1 MQDGTSTTDQAG
13 EATNSRR
20 LWALS
25 LAAVGIVFGDIGTS
39 PLYTMKEVFGGHHPL
54 DVNQANVLG
63 ILALVFWSLI
73 VVVTCKY
80 VIFIMRADNNGEGG
94 IMAMM
99 ALVQRVKPRDGRVAW
114 LLAVMGLFG
123 ASLFYGDA
131 MITPAISVMSAVEGL
146 RVAEPAL
153 GKYVIPLSLLV
164 LVVLFSIQSRGT
176 RAVGSWFGPV
186 MTLWFL
192 VLAFL
197 GIRNIIAAPEVLA
210 GLNPAYAVYFF
221 LEHRGYG
228 FLVLGAVVL
237 AITGA
242 EALYADMGHFGAG
255 PIRRAWFCLVLPAL
269 LANYFGQGALLL
281 RQPETVVNPFYHQA
295 PAWSLPF
302 LIALATL
309 ATLIASQA
317 VITGIFSMTRQ
328 AIQLGYLPRMRI
340 VFTSAREMGQIYIPV
355 VNWAVLLGIFALVL
369 GFQSSS
375 HLAAAYGIAVTGA
388 MLIDTILGF
397 IVVISLWSWN
407 RYVAVIGLLL
417 FLTFDLAYLS
427 ANAMK
432 IFKGGWF
439 PLLIGLGVF
448 LVLSTWKRG
457 RQLLMRRIRGEGLE
471 LEPFLEQ
478 LARDE
483 VTRVPGTA
491 VFLSANPD
499 TIPHALLH
507 NLAHN
512 KVLHERVA
520 FVTVITENEPHVN
533 PGDRI
538 ELTDLGHGF
547 LRILIHYGFMDDQ
560 DVPAALRLCAA
571 HHQPFEIMQTS
582 FFLSRETIISTAL
595 PGMTRWRER
604 LFIQMARNAETAM
617 TFFNIPTNR
626 VIELGSQVEI

>member
-1 MQDGTSTTDQAG
+1 MTTEAG
-13 EATNSRR
+13 AEAGARKH
-20 LWALS
+20 WALT

-80 VIFIMRADNNGEGG
+80 VIFIMRADNHGEGG
-94 IMAMM
+94 IMAML
-99 ALVQRVKPRDGRVAW
+99 ALVQRVKPRGGRLGW

-131 MITPAISVMSAVEGL
+131 MITPAISVMSAIEGL
-146 RVAEPAL
+146 RVAEPSL
-153 GKYVIPLSLLV
+153 GTLVIPLSLVV

-192 VLAFL
+192 VLGGL
-197 GIRNIIAAPEVLA
+197 GIKNVYAMPEVLA
-210 GLNPAYAVYFF
+210 GVNPIHAVHFF
-221 LEHRGYG
+221 LEYKGYG

-255 PIRRAWFCLVLPAL
+255 PIRRAWFLLVLPAL

-281 RQPETVVNPFYHQA
+281 RHPETVVNPFYHQA
-295 PAWSLPF
+295 PAWTLPF
-302 LIALATL
+302 LITLATL

-328 AIQLGYLPRMRI
+328 AIQLGYLPRMQI
-340 VFTSAREMGQIYIPV
+340 IFTSAREMGQIYIPV
-355 VNWAVLLGIFALVL
+355 INWGVLLGIFALVL

-375 HLAAAYGIAVTGA
+375 HLAAAYGLAVTGA

-397 IVVISLWSWN
+397 VVVIMLWSWN
-407 RYVAVIGLLL
+407 RYVAVAGLLV

-432 IFKGGWF
+432 LFKGGWF
-439 PLLIGLGVF
+439 PLLIGLAVF
-448 LVLSTWKRG
+448 VLLSTWKRG
-457 RQLLMRRIRGEGLE
+457 RELLLRNIQGEGLF
-471 LEPFLEQ
+471 LEPFLKQ
-478 LARDE
+478 IAGDTI
-483 VTRVPGTA
+483 TRVPGTA
-491 VFLSANPD
+491 VFLTANPD
-499 TIPHALLH
+499 SIPHALLH

-520 FVTVITENEPHVN
+520 FLTVITENEPYINVRE
-533 PGDRI
+533 RI
-538 ELTDLGHGF
+538 ELTELAEGF
-547 LRILIHYGFMDDQ
+547 IRIFIHYGFMDDQ
-560 DVPAALRLCAA
+560 DIPAALKLCAA
-571 HHQPFEIMQTS
+571 FNQPFDIMQTS
-582 FFLSRETIISTAL
+582 FFLSRETIISSEF
-595 PGMTRWRER
+595 PGMARWREH
-604 LFIQMARNAETAM
+604 LFIQMARNAENAM

>member
-1 MQDGTSTTDQAG
+1 MTTEAG
-13 EATNSRR
+13 VEAGARKH
-20 LWALS
+20 WALT

-80 VIFIMRADNNGEGG
+80 VIFIMRADNHGEGG
-94 IMAMM
+94 IMAML
-99 ALVQRVKPRDGRVAW
+99 ALVQRVKPKGGRLAW

-131 MITPAISVMSAVEGL
+131 MITPAISVMSAIEGL
-146 RVAEPAL
+146 RVAEPSL
-153 GKYVIPLSLLV
+153 GRLVIPLSLIV

-192 VLAFL
+192 VLGGL
-197 GIRNIIAAPEVLA
+197 GIKNVYAMPEVLA
-210 GLNPAYAVYFF
+210 GVNPIHAVHFF
-221 LEHRGYG
+221 LEYKGYG

-255 PIRRAWFCLVLPAL
+255 PIRRAWFLLVLPAL

-281 RQPETVVNPFYHQA
+281 RHPEAVVNPFYHQA
-295 PAWSLPF
+295 PAWTLPF
-302 LIALATL
+302 LITLATL

-328 AIQLGYLPRMRI
+328 AIQLGYLPRMQI
-340 VFTSAREMGQIYIPV
+340 IFTSAREMGQIYIPV
-355 VNWAVLLGIFALVL
+355 INWGVLLGIFALVL

-375 HLAAAYGIAVTGA
+375 HLAAAYGLAVTGA

-397 IVVISLWSWN
+397 VVVITLWSWN
-407 RYVAVIGLLL
+407 RYIAVAGLLV

-432 IFKGGWF
+432 LFKGGWF
-439 PLLIGLGVF
+439 PLLIGLAVF
-448 LVLSTWKRG
+448 VMLSTWKRG
-457 RQLLMRRIRGEGLE
+457 RVLLLRNIQGEGLF
-471 LEPFLEQ
+471 LEPFLKQ
-478 LARDE
+478 LAGDTI
-483 VTRVPGTA
+483 TRVPGTA
-491 VFLSANPD
+491 VFLTANPD
-499 TIPHALLH
+499 SIPHALLH

-520 FVTVITENEPHVN
+520 FLTVITENEPYISVK
-533 PGDRI
+533 DRI
-538 ELTDLGHGF
+538 ELTELAEGF
-547 LRILIHYGFMDDQ
+547 IRIYIHYGFMDDQ
-560 DVPAALRLCAA
+560 DIPAALKLCAA
-571 HHQPFEIMQTS
+571 YNQPFDIMQTS
-582 FFLSRETIISTAL
+582 FFLSRETIISSEF
-595 PGMTRWRER
+595 PGMARWREH
-604 LFIQMARNAETAM
+604 LFIQMARNAENAM

>member
-1 MQDGTSTTDQAG
+1 MHEGPPVTEQSAG
-13 EATNSRR
+13 SHRQ
-20 LWALS
+20 WALT

-54 DVNQANVLG
+54 EINPANVLG

-80 VIFIMRADNNGEGG
+80 VILIMRADNHGEGG
-94 IMAMM
+94 IMAML
-99 ALVQRVKPRDGRVAW
+99 ALVQRVVPSVGRKGW
-114 LLAVMGLFG
+114 LLAAMGLCG

-131 MITPAISVMSAVEGL
+131 MITPAISVMSAIEGL
-146 RVAEPAL
+146 RVAHPAL
-153 GKYVIPLSLLV
+153 GEMVIPLSLIV
-164 LVVLFSIQSRGT
+164 LIVLFSIQSRGT
-176 RAVGSWFGPV
+176 GAVGSWFGPV
-186 MTLWFL
+186 MSLWFL
-192 VLAFL
+192 VLGIL
-197 GIRNIIAAPEVLA
+197 GIRNIYTMPEVLA
-210 GLNPAYAVYFF
+210 GLNPLYAVHFF
-221 LEHRGYG
+221 LNHGGYG

-255 PIRRAWFCLVLPAL
+255 PIRRAWFLLVLPAL

-281 RQPETVVNPFYHQA
+281 HNPEAVANPFYHQA
-295 PAWSLPF
+295 PAWTLPF
-302 LIALATL
+302 LITIATL

-328 AIQLGYLPRMRI
+328 AIQLGYLPRMHI

-355 VNWAVLLGIFALVL
+355 INWGVLTGIIVLVL

-375 HLAAAYGIAVTGA
+375 NLAAAYGLAVTCT
-388 MLIDTILGF
+388 MLIDTLLGF
-397 IVVISLWSWN
+397 IVVITLWKWN
-407 RYVAVIGLLL
+407 RFIAVAGLLL

-439 PLLIGLGVF
+439 PLMIGMAVF
-448 LVLSTWKRG
+448 VLLSTWKRG
-457 RQLLMRRIRGEGLE
+457 RKLLMSNLRGEGLL
-471 LEPFLEQ
+471 LEPFLKHLVNEP
-478 LARDE
+478 LAR
-483 VTRVPGTA
+483 VSGTA
-491 VFLSANPD
+491 VYLNANPD

-520 FVTVITENEPHVN
+520 FLTVITENEPYVSTEK
-533 PGDRI
+533 RI
-538 ELTDLGHGF
+538 ELTDLENGF
-547 LRILIHYGFMDDQ
+547 LRIFIHYGFMDDQ
-560 DVPAALRLCAA
+560 DIPAALELCSAYT
-571 HHQPFEIMQTS
+571 QPFKLMETS
-582 FFLSRETIISTAL
+582 FFMSRETIISSEL
-595 PGMTRWRER
+595 PGMARWREH
-604 LFIQMARNAETAM
+604 LFIQMARNAENAM

>member
-1 MQDGTSTTDQAG
+1 MTEQANTEHKTG
-13 EATNSRR
+13 GKG
-20 LWALS
+20 ALTI
-25 LAAVGIVFGDIGTS
+25 AAIGIVFGDIGTS

-54 DVNQANVLG
+54 DITHGNVLG

-99 ALVQRVKPRDGRVAW
+99 ALVQRVNTRGRLAW
-114 LLAVMGLFG
+114 LFATMGLFG

-131 MITPAISVMSAVEGL
+131 MITPAISVMSAIEGL
-146 RVAEPAL
+146 RVAEPSL
-153 GKYVIPLSLLV
+153 GKFVIPLSLIV
-164 LVVLFSIQSRGT
+164 LIVLFSIQRRGT

-192 VLAFL
+192 VLAVL
-197 GIRNIIAAPEVLA
+197 GIKNIITSPGVLA
-210 GLNPAYAVYFF
+210 GLNPMYAVYFF
-221 LEHRGYG
+221 QEYRGYG

-242 EALYADMGHFGAG
+242 EALYADMGHFGPG
-255 PIRRAWFCLVLPAL
+255 PIRRAWFFLVLPAL
-269 LANYFGQGALLL
+269 LCNYFGQGALLL
-281 RQPETVVNPFYHQA
+281 NNPEAVANPFYHQA
-295 PAWSLPF
+295 PAWTLPF
-302 LIALATL
+302 LITIATL

-328 AIQLGYLPRMRI
+328 AIQLGYLPRMQI
-340 VFTSAREMGQIYIPV
+340 IFTSAREMGQIYIPV
-355 VNWAVLLGIFALVL
+355 VNWLVLLGIFALVL

-375 HLAAAYGIAVTGA
+375 HLAAAYGLAVTGA
-388 MLIDTILGF
+388 MLIDTLLGF
-397 IVVISLWSWN
+397 VVVISLWSWN
-407 RYVAVIGLLL
+407 RYIAVAGLLV
-417 FLTFDLAYLS
+417 FLSFDLAYLS

-439 PLLIGLGVF
+439 PLLIGLAVF
-448 LVLSTWKRG
+448 IILSTWKRG
-457 RQLLMRRIRGEGLE
+457 RQLLMRRIKGEGLL

-478 LARDE
+478 LAKDE

-520 FVTVITENEPHVN
+520 FVTVITEDEPHIN

-538 ELTDLGHGF
+538 ELTELGEGF

-571 HHQPFEIMQTS
+571 YHQPFEIMQTS

-595 PGMTRWRER
+595 PGMARWREG
-604 LFIQMARNAETAM
+604 LFIQMARNAEGAM
-617 TFFNIPTNR
+617 TFFNVPTNR
-626 VIELGSQVEI
+626 VVELGSQVEI

>member
-1 MQDGTSTTDQAG
+1 MTAEAG
-13 EATNSRR
+13 ADAGVRKH
-20 LWALS
+20 WALT

-80 VIFIMRADNNGEGG
+80 VIFIMRADNHGEGG
-94 IMAMM
+94 IMAML
-99 ALVQRVKPRDGRVAW
+99 ALVQRVKPRGGRLGW

-131 MITPAISVMSAVEGL
+131 MITPAISVMSAIEGL
-146 RVAEPAL
+146 RVAEPSL
-153 GKYVIPLSLLV
+153 GTLVIPLSLVV

-192 VLAFL
+192 VLGGL
-197 GIRNIIAAPEVLA
+197 GIKNVYAMPEVLA
-210 GLNPAYAVYFF
+210 GVNPIHAVHFF
-221 LEHRGYG
+221 LEYKGYG

-255 PIRRAWFCLVLPAL
+255 PIRRAWFLLVLPAL

-281 RQPETVVNPFYHQA
+281 RHPETVVNPFYHQA
-295 PAWSLPF
+295 PAWTLPF
-302 LIALATL
+302 LITLATL

-328 AIQLGYLPRMRI
+328 AIQLGYLPRMQI
-340 VFTSAREMGQIYIPV
+340 IFTSAREMGQIYIPV
-355 VNWAVLLGIFALVL
+355 INWGVLLGIFALVL

-375 HLAAAYGIAVTGA
+375 HLAAAYGLAVTGA

-397 IVVISLWSWN
+397 VVVIMLWSWN
-407 RYVAVIGLLL
+407 RYVAVAGLLV

-432 IFKGGWF
+432 LFKGGWF
-439 PLLIGLGVF
+439 PLLIGLAVF
-448 LVLSTWKRG
+448 VLLSTWKRG
-457 RQLLMRRIRGEGLE
+457 RELLLRNIQGEGLF
-471 LEPFLEQ
+471 LEPFLKQ
-478 LARDE
+478 IAGDTI
-483 VTRVPGTA
+483 TRVPGTA
-491 VFLSANPD
+491 VFLTANPD
-499 TIPHALLH
+499 SIPHALLH

-520 FVTVITENEPHVN
+520 FLTVITENEPYINVRE
-533 PGDRI
+533 RI
-538 ELTDLGHGF
+538 ELTELAEGF
-547 LRILIHYGFMDDQ
+547 IRIFIHYGFMDDQ
-560 DVPAALRLCAA
+560 DIPAALKLCAA
-571 HHQPFEIMQTS
+571 FNQPFDIMQTS
-582 FFLSRETIISTAL
+582 FFLSRETIISSEF
-595 PGMTRWRER
+595 PGMARWREH
-604 LFIQMARNAETAM
+604 LFIQMARNAENAM